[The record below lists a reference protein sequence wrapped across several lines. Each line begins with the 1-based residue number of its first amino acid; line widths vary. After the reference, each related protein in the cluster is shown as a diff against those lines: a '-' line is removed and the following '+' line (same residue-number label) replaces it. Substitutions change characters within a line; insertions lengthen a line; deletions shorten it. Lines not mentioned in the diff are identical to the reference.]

1 MVKLPKFAYDWMLTA
16 KDEDLS
22 LAQALDVNYTNT
34 LEFDNW
40 ISANAKHIR
49 DFSFAWCGDDVEIIS
64 ESW

>member
-1 MVKLPKFAYDWMLTA
+1 MLTA

-40 ISANAKHIR
+40 IDENAKHTR
-49 DFSFAWCGDDVEIIS
+49 DFVFAWCGDDVEII
-64 ESW
+64 

>member
-22 LAQALDVNYTNT
+22 LAQALDTNNTNT
-34 LEFDNW
+34 LEFGIW
-40 ISANAKHIR
+40 IDENAKHIR
-49 DFSFAWCGDDVEIIS
+49 DFVFAWCGDDVEIIS